1 MQKLI
6 LLLFCIIFYLLS
18 FGQKVDFI
26 ETKLDSIEDIN
37 SKIEFLNDW
46 TGKNYRTQPEK
57 ALYYSQ
63 ECLKLAETNS
73 NYSGAGDALIRIGLV
88 HDKKG
93 LFKEALNDYS
103 RAIKN
108 YKIADDSIGMHKT
121 LLNRGIIYRK
131 NEKFNLALQDYYSCL
146 IFFEEKKDQKALSLI
161 YSNIG
166 VVYKNLKDFKKAL
179 NFYKKS
185 AKISKV
191 NNLISS
197 LYLSNTNIANIYSI
211 QNNFKEALNYY
222 KQNLDVLEKK
232 PNKYRLAQTY
242 HNIGACFM
250 EMGQFGLAL
259 EYQEQSLQ
267 LKEEIGNK
275 NLIITTLN
283 GLSHSNYMMS
293 NYTEALNYSKRAYQL
308 GIEIGNI
315 EYQKNST
322 KEIFK
327 IYTHKNL
334 ADSAIYYFGI
344 HEQLRDSILNT
355 ETLKQVNEIQAK
367 YEAEKKEA
375 HIAILKK
382 ENKNK
387 VMQRNGLMVIL
398 VLIIAYAAFI
408 VNSYYRNKK
417 TTRLLSLQKTRI
429 EWSKEIL
436 DQKNKDLLVSNQTKN
451 KLFQIIS
458 HDLRSPLASV
468 SGIAKLIQIFIQQG
482 RYGELNDSS
491 KDLGESVTRV
501 LNLTDN
507 LLSWSLNQSGRL
519 PYTPVVLSVNKLLS
533 GIFETYQSVAQ
544 EKSIH
549 MELTACDSLFIYGDR
564 SMLETVVRNLINN
577 AIKFTP
583 DGGIIMAGAKLKDGI
598 TEIWIKDSGK
608 GIPEEHLSDLFK
620 LDDGKSNLGTRGE
633 RGNGLGL
640 ILCKDFIAQNDG
652 EIWVE
657 SKENIGSTF
666 RFTVPNAEKVY
677 QEDLIS
683 KQ

>member
-1 MQKLI
+1 MRLIAFILI
-6 LLLFCIIFYLLS
+6 LFP
-18 FGQKVDFI
+18 FI
-26 ETKLDSIEDIN
+26 SSAQIVEEVEYSLDSIKSIQD
-37 SKIEFLNDW
+37 KIAYLNDW
-46 TGKNYRTQPEK
+46 TGKNYRKNPKEAEYY
-57 ALYYSQ
+57 ALQ
-63 ECLKLAETNS
+63 TIKLGQDS
-73 NYSGAGDALIRIGLV
+73 KNYSGIGNAYIRIGSIYRR
-88 HDKKG
+88 KG
-93 LFKEALNDYS
+93 KYDLALL
-103 RAIKN
+103 N
-108 YKIADDSIGMHKT
+108 YNNSINNFSLASDSAGMN
-121 LLNRGIIYRK
+121 LSYLNRGLILRK
-131 NEKFNLALQDYYSCL
+131 TAKYDLALKDYYSVL
-146 IFFEEKKDQKALSLI
+146 RYYEKNYNASILCNTNN
-161 YSNIG
+161 NIG
-166 VVYKNLKDFKKAL
+166 IVYKDLKNYTEALMHYKKAAEFSVKLNNTSYLFSANNNIAVVYTLQK
-179 NFYKKS
+179 
-185 AKISKV
+185 
-191 NNLISS
+191 
-197 LYLSNTNIANIYSI
+197 
-211 QNNFKEALNYY
+211 NFKEALNFYN
-222 KQNLDVLEKK
+222 KNLIILEKK
-232 PNKYRLAQTY
+232 PNKYKLAQTY
-242 HNIGACFM
+242 HNIGNCFFALK
-250 EMGQFGLAL
+250 QYYLAL
-259 EYQEQSLQ
+259 EYYNKSLK
-267 LKEEIGNK
+267 LKESIGNK
-275 NLIITTLN
+275 DFITTTLN
-283 GLSHSNYMMS
+283 SLGITYYMT
-293 NYTEALNYSKRAYQL
+293 NNLNKALIYSKEAYNL
-308 GIEIGNI
+308 TLITNNLT
-315 EYQKNST
+315 YRKTSC
-322 KEIFK
+322 KDLFK
-327 IYTHKNL
+327 IYSHLKEP
-334 ADSAIYYFGI
+334 DSTIFYFDRYEALKDSLI
-344 HEQLRDSILNT
+344 NREKLSQISILKT
-355 ETLKQVNEIQAK
+355 K
-367 YEAEKKEA
+367 YETEKKEA
-375 HIAILKK
+375 QIAILEK

-387 VMQRNGLMVIL
+387 VMQRNGLMIIL
-398 VLIIAYAAFI
+398 VLIAAYAAFI
-408 VNSYYRNKK
+408 VSSYYRNKK

-608 GIPEEHLSDLFK
+608 GIPEEQLLDLFK

>member
-1 MQKLI
+1 MNKLY
-6 LLLFCIIFYLLS
+6 LLLFLIIFSSKLQAQKLEVENRLDS
-18 FGQKVDFI
+18 LTSDKLKVDF
-26 ETKLDSIEDIN
+26 LN
-37 SKIEFLNDW
+37 QWSK
-46 TGKNYRTQPEK
+46 
-57 ALYYSQ
+57 
-63 ECLKLAETNS
+63 
-73 NYSGAGDALIRIGLV
+73 
-88 HDKKG
+88 
-93 LFKEALNDYS
+93 
-103 RAIKN
+103 KN
-108 YKIADDSIGMHKT
+108 YKKLTKEAQYYTKIAKKIANSNSYISGIADTYMQEGRIFFYLTEFDSALNAYNLSIRTYSSISDSVGIYKAY
-121 LLNRGIIYRK
+121 LNRGLTFK
-131 NEKFNLALQDYYSCL
+131 NKDQYNLAINDYYKSL
-146 IFFEEKKDQKALSLI
+146 NYFEQNKDPHLLSLLYNNIGIIHKQLKNFNKALS
-161 YSNIG
+161 Y
-166 VVYKNLKDFKKAL
+166 
-179 NFYKKS
+179 YKKS
-185 AKISKV
+185 AKVCIDY
-191 NNLISS
+191 NLNSS
-197 LYLSNTNIANIYSI
+197 LFYSNTNIANIYSI
-211 QNNFKEALNYY
+211 QNNFKEALKYY
-222 KQNLDVLEKK
+222 KQNLDVLEKR
-232 PNKYRLAQTY
+232 PNKYRLAQTF
-242 HNIGACFM
+242 HNIGACFLYM
-250 EMGQFGLAL
+250 KQYSMAL
-259 EYQEQSLQ
+259 EYQKQSLQ

-275 NLIITTLN
+275 NLIITSLN
-283 GLSHSNYMMS
+283 GISTSNYML
-293 NYTEALNYSKRAYQL
+293 NNLKEALTYSKRAYLL
-308 GIEIGNI
+308 GKEVGNI
-315 EYQKNST
+315 EYQRNST

-334 ADSAIYYFGI
+334 ADSAIHYFGI

-375 HIAILKK
+375 HIAILEK

-387 VMQRNGLMVIL
+387 VMQRNGLMIIL
-398 VLIIAYAAFI
+398 VLIAAYAAFI
-408 VNSYYRNKK
+408 VRSYYRNKK

-549 MELTACDSLFIYGDR
+549 MELTSCDSLFIYGDR

-633 RGNGLGL
+633 QGNGLGL